1 MKKESAGPLIG
12 GFFIGGVVTLIAVFA
27 SGWAVTSTSA
37 REMGQEMAEQAV
49 VDRLADIAMVEV
61 RQDPAFQEKL
71 QEMKELQAWEQEDFV
86 AEQGWATLPGKEEP
100 NMEVAEELAERLT
113 DQQG

>member
-37 REMGQEMAEQAV
+37 RETGQEMADQAV

-61 RQDPAFQEKL
+61 KQDPAFQDKLEEL
-71 QEMKELQAWEQEDFV
+71 QELQSWEQEDFV
-86 AEQGWATLPGKEEP
+86 VEQGWATLPGQKEP
-100 NMEVAEELAERLT
+100 NTEVAEELAERLT
-113 DQQG
+113 GQEG